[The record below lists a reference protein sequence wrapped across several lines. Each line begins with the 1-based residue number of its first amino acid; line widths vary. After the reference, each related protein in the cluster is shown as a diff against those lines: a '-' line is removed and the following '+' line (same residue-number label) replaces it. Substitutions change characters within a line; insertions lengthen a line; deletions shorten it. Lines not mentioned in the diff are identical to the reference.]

1 MGLNTENWRGVRKKK
16 GMFLREKVNDV
27 DVHVNVSNDRL
38 WGLKRYFL
46 NYAYSLSVFSYKE
59 IIQ

>member
-1 MGLNTENWRGVRKKK
+1 MVGSQKWRESEKKR
-16 GMFLREKVNDV
+16 MSVREKVNDV
-27 DVHVNVSNDRL
+27 DVHVNVSKDRL
-38 WGLKRYFL
+38 LGLERDFL